1 MTKEKYIRNLS
12 YTGETFEEAQAR
24 LEEKRRKYGNKL
36 GRKRKKLS
44 MTEYSH

>member
-1 MTKEKYIRNLS
+1 MTKKYIKDLS
-12 YTGETFEEAQAR
+12 YTDETFEEAKAR
-24 LEEKRRKYGNKL
+24 LKEKRRKYGNKL

>member
-24 LEEKRRKYGNKL
+24 LEEKRRRFGNKL
-36 GRKRKKLS
+36 GRKKKKVS